1 MNKIKIMPD
10 DLANKI
16 AAGEVVENV
25 MSVVK
30 ELVENAIDAK
40 ATKIDI
46 TLIEEGSQLIQVID
60 NGEGMSKEDILNSV
74 KRHATSKLLVEYDL
88 FNINT
93 LGFRGEAL
101 ASIQSISKLKISSN
115 NGIDG
120 YEVDFSQEQP
130 LVNQGY
136 SNKGTKVSVHNL
148 FYNVPARLKYLKS
161 QSSELAKVVDFISKV
176 SLANPHISFN
186 LINNNK
192 PLLKTNGDNDILKVA
207 FNVYGLEVVKNLEEV
222 SVNSNDFKIEGY
234 LSNDKVS
241 RNNKRAI
248 NIFVNDRL
256 IYNNNIIKAICDAYS
271 NYLVEKRYPFV
282 ILKIT
287 CDPKIIDVNV
297 HPAKLEIRIAQEEQL
312 INLIKEMIR
321 NNFKIA
327 EKKFV
332 RKKEEFVQP
341 RFNFDNTNNAFNY
354 PNTSKVI
361 KNVEEEMDTLVKE
374 ETRDYLIEDDNKS
387 ISLNKIEDIEID
399 KNKELTKINEDIIV
413 EKEVVKKNNINLED
427 LSITEIVEEEVV
439 DEYIE
444 FDVIGQFDSTY
455 ILAQSI
461 NGFHII
467 DQHAAME
474 RINYE
479 KILNNFNNDKN
490 DKIELL
496 TPIIVNLTFAE
507 KIKLQENQFALDELN
522 LEIEFQSNNDILV
535 RSIPSW
541 IDNNNVQTI
550 IENIIEYL
558 VGNKKIKKDTFK
570 KEELISISCKNSLK
584 ANHYLTLNEMKHLVN
599 ELVRTSNYMHCPHG
613 RPIIITFSKYD
624 IEKMFKR
631 II

>member
-1 MNKIKIMPD
+1 MNKIKIMSD

-40 ATKIDI
+40 ASKIDI

-60 NGEGMSKEDILNSV
+60 NGEGMSKDDILNCV

-101 ASIQSISKLKISSN
+101 ASIQSISKLSISSN
-115 NGIDG
+115 NGIEG

-130 LVNQGY
+130 LI
-136 SNKGTKVSVHNL
+136 NKGYASIGTKISVHNI

-161 QSSELAKVVDFISKV
+161 QNSELAKVVDFVSKIAL
-176 SLANPHISFN
+176 SNPHISFN

-192 PLLKTNGDNDILKVA
+192 PLLKTNGDRDILKVA
-207 FNVYGLEVVKNLEEV
+207 FNVYGLEVVKNLET
-222 SVNSNDFKIEGY
+222 VNDKSNDFKIEGY

-256 IYNNNIIKAICDAYS
+256 IYNNNIIKAITEAYS
-271 NYLVEKRYPFV
+271 SYLVERRYPIV
-282 ILKIT
+282 ILKVS

-297 HPAKLEIRIAQEEQL
+297 HPAKLEIRISQEQQL
-312 INLIKEMIR
+312 IDLIKSMIR
-321 NNFKIA
+321 NNFKLA
-327 EKKFV
+327 EQKFV
-332 RKKEEFVQP
+332 KRVDDFVQP
-341 RFNFDNTNNAFNY
+341 SMSFENNTAFNY
-354 PNTSKVI
+354 PNTSKI
-361 KNVEEEMDTLVKE
+361 IRDNENSLNNLVKE
-374 ETRDYLIEDDNKS
+374 ETREYLIEE
-387 ISLNKIEDIEID
+387 ISKEDVVEEKEEMIENKIIEENKIVEIKEDI
-399 KNKELTKINEDIIV
+399 KQ
-413 EKEVVKKNNINLED
+413 
-427 LSITEIVEEEVV
+427 
-439 DEYIE
+439 EYIQ

-461 NGFHII
+461 NGLHII

-479 KILNNFNNDKN
+479 KILKEFNEKQDDN
-490 DKIELL
+490 IELL
-496 TPIIVNLTFAE
+496 TPIIINLTFSE

-522 LEIEFQSNNDILV
+522 IEIEYQSNNDILI

-541 IDNNNVQTI
+541 IEHNNVQNVM
-550 IENIIEYL
+550 ENIIEYL

-570 KEELISISCKNSLK
+570 KEDLISISCKKSLK
-584 ANHYLTLNEMKHLVN
+584 ANHYLTLDEMKHLVN

-613 RPIIITFSKYD
+613 RPIIITFSKYEV
-624 IEKMFKR
+624 EKMFKR
-631 II
+631 IV